1 MGDDSGVSS
10 EPGRPLEFRPV
21 AADEPPASDLIEE
34 MVLELERHYGRID
47 GPGMPVVT
55 AEQFAPPQ
63 GACLVGFAGDEPVC
77 VGAVKRLG
85 EGLCE
90 IKRMYVAPAGRSRGA
105 ARALLGALEGAAR
118 SLGYE
123 RVRLDTGPEQPHAKA
138 LYLSAGYREI
148 EDYNQNPAASFWAE
162 KEL

>member
-1 MGDDSGVSS
+1 VSDG
-10 EPGRPLEFRPV
+10 PGHRLEFRRV
-21 AADEPPASDLIEE
+21 AADEPPAAELIEQ

-47 GPGMPVVT
+47 GPGMPVV
-55 AEQFAPPQ
+55 AASQFAPPD
-63 GACLVGFAGDEPVC
+63 GACLVGYAEGEPIC

-85 EGLCE
+85 DGLCE

-105 ARALLGALEGAAR
+105 ARALLGALEDAAR

-138 LYLSAGYREI
+138 LYTSAGYREI
-148 EDYNQNPAASFWAE
+148 DDYNRNPAASFWAE